1 MQQSK
6 DQNGEQKRP
15 RRQKETHEDRLDKI
29 EIKGN
34 EKARLDYVFNKLCA
48 LGKIFI

>member
-1 MQQSK
+1 MQQPN
-6 DQNGEQKRP
+6 QNENEQKKN
-15 RRQKETHEDRLDKI
+15 RRQKETQEDRLDKI

-48 LGKIFI
+48 LGKKFI